1 MYVQK
6 IWMIK
11 NLTKQNGIY
20 VNCLGLKLDYLSK
33 EKAKIC
39 LDKNPVTLIKVCS
52 NKFTFLLG
60 VET

>member
-39 LDKNPVTLIKVCS
+39 LDKNPVT
-52 NKFTFLLG
+52 
-60 VET
+60 